1 MWSRRLIF
9 HVAAGCLM
17 GGCCLALVDVAA
29 VAPSRI
35 EAVEFS
41 VTSSLEFWSVGD
53 CKPSAQKTV
62 GIGFFP
68 SVGFL

>member
-1 MWSRRLIF
+1 M
-9 HVAAGCLM
+9 
-17 GGCCLALVDVAA
+17 ALVDVAA